1 MRQRLSPRDTTV
13 LAVLGTT
20 TADGESPSD
29 KAAVVARDSC
39 DRAISCRPAAW
50 ATAERFAAT
59 VSSARDRS
67 APKLGSKSASATAT
81 LCLDIACVPPGSLD
95 LNVRS

>member
-29 KAAVVARDSC
+29 KAAAVARGGC
-39 DRAISCRPAAW
+39 ERAISCRPAAW
-50 ATAERFAAT
+50 VTAERFGAT
-59 VSSARDRS
+59 ASSARDRS
-67 APKLGSKSASATAT
+67 APKLGLKSPSATAT
-81 LCLDIACVPPGSLD
+81 LCLDIACLPPGCLD

>member
-1 MRQRLSPRDTTV
+1 MRQRLSPRDTTA
-13 LAVLGTT
+13 LAVFGTT
-20 TADGESPSD
+20 TADGESPSVREV
-29 KAAVVARDSC
+29 AVARDGC
-39 DRAISCRPAAW
+39 ETAMSCRPAAW

-81 LCLDIACVPPGSLD
+81 LCLDIACLPPGCLD